1 MLEDLRFYCVLLTI
15 LAGCFGFVFWRKL
28 PNGKAKLFLLS
39 IWISIVF
46 DFVGTHFTK
55 WTGLYNYVIYNLYNL
70 IIFSIYIIL
79 LRSLLEKLFFQKT
92 ALLFLLFF
100 ILTFF
105 LNWFFIQ
112 NGLTEIL
119 TNSYAL
125 GVVFITVLG
134 SMYLFELFS
143 TNLILNYSKSI
154 FFWFVLG
161 VLLFHVTYL
170 PFMLSLKWFLI
181 DYNPAIYGLILFFLN
196 LLMNTSFIIGFICSE
211 KRYNY

>member
-1 MLEDLRFYCVLLTI
+1 MLENIRHYSGFLTLLSGI
-15 LAGCFGFVFWRKL
+15 IGIVFWYKL
-28 PNGKAKLFLLS
+28 PNNKSKLFLFS
-39 IWISIVF
+39 IWFSIIL
-46 DFVGTHFTK
+46 DLIGKYYTE
-55 WTGLYNYVIYNLYNL
+55 WTGQLNYIIYNLYVL

>member
-1 MLEDLRFYCVLLTI
+1 MLEDLRFYCIFLTI
-15 LAGCFGFVFWRKL
+15 LSGCFGFAFWYKL
-28 PNGKAKLFLLS
+28 PNGKAKLFLFS
-39 IWISIVF
+39 IWISIAF
-46 DFVGTHFTK
+46 DFVGTNFTK
-55 WTGLYNYVIYNLYNL
+55 WSGYFNYVIYNLYIL

-79 LRSLLEKLFFQKT
+79 LKSLLKTLFFQKI
-92 ALLFLLFF
+92 ALIFLLFF
-100 ILTFF
+100 ILTLL
-105 LNWFFIQ
+105 LNWFSIQ
-112 NGLTEIL
+112 NGMTEIL

-125 GVVFITVLG
+125 GVIFITVLG

-181 DYNPAIYGLILFFLN
+181 DYNPAVYGLILFFLN

-211 KRYNY
+211 KKYNY